1 MVHLLQLIDF
11 VNFKNS
17 HNLEIESY
25 VFFGGD
31 FQDFKP
37 RRQHLKWPWENCS
50 EEVGEES
57 GYAEAAVRDR

>member
-1 MVHLLQLIDF
+1 MYPLPPHHQHPSPDGRF
-11 VNFKNS
+11 VTTDGLYNFKNS

-37 RRQHLKWPWENCS
+37 RRQRLK
-50 EEVGEES
+50 
-57 GYAEAAVRDR
+57 